1 VVPGEQ
7 VLEWAIVTTDHIS
20 KFFAGFSVETDCRSV
35 SKLEILVGILLV
47 RPEREPSSMLAE
59 LTEYPL
65 EEMILE
71 CWLEILASQALS
83 LVRDPIS

>member
-1 VVPGEQ
+1 
-7 VLEWAIVTTDHIS
+7 
-20 KFFAGFSVETDCRSV
+20 
-35 SKLEILVGILLV
+35 LEILVGILLV